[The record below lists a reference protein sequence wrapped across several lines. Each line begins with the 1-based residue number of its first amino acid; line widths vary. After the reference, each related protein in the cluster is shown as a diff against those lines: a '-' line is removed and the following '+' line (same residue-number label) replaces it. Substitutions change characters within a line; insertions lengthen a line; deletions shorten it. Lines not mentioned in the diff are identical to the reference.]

1 MKILFYGRNGWIG
14 NQVYNLLIANNK
26 NVIISNERAE
36 NYNELENEIINI
48 MPTHIISLIGRTH
61 GTIDNKKYTTID
73 YLEQPGKLKENIR
86 DNLYSPVVLAILCER
101 YKIHLTYMG
110 TGCIFKYDQDHIYGE
125 EINGFDEEDSPNF
138 FESSYSIVKGYTDKI
153 MHLYK
158 NNVLNLRLRMP
169 ITNDLN
175 QRNFIT
181 KLLKYDKICSIPNSM
196 SVLPELLPIM
206 LDMIEKKVTGTY
218 NFVNPGL
225 ISHNEILEMYKD
237 ILNPYFSWTNFTIE
251 DQNKILDAG
260 RSNNYLD
267 TTKLANL
274 YPQIKNIKLA
284 VKECLDSIKKKNG
297 TWENRTLAPKPSIIS
312 LDKSPL

>member
-1 MKILFYGRNGWIG
+1 
-14 NQVYNLLIANNK
+14 
-26 NVIISNERAE
+26 
-36 NYNELENEIINI
+36 
-48 MPTHIISLIGRTH
+48 
-61 GTIDNKKYTTID
+61 
-73 YLEQPGKLKENIR
+73 
-86 DNLYSPVVLAILCER
+86 
-101 YKIHLTYMG
+101 
-110 TGCIFKYDQDHIYGE
+110 
-125 EINGFDEEDSPNF
+125 
-138 FESSYSIVKGYTDKI
+138 

-206 LDMIEKKVTGTY
+206 LDMVEKKVTGTY

-225 ISHNEILEMYKD
+225 ISHNEILEMYKE
-237 ILNPYFSWTNFTIE
+237 ILNPYFAWTNFTIE

-267 TTKLANL
+267 TTKLTNL

-284 VKECLDSIKKKNG
+284 VKECLDSIKNRG
-297 TWENRTLAPKPSIIS
+297 AWENRTTDLLHPK
-312 LDKSPL
+312 